1 MFGWIRSLFVRP
13 KPKLVKRVPELFRY
27 LPTDAIE
34 DNPSNARV
42 ELNVAYYEALRQS
55 IARYGVLVPV
65 IVYPAGERTYR
76 LIAGHR
82 RTQAAREL
90 GLESVPAIVRKV
102 SERRAAEL
110 ALVENTFRLD
120 LTRLET
126 LRAFNHA
133 VETHPNVDKAAL
145 AKVLGLDPEAMEG
158 AEALLGL
165 SEGLQ
170 RALDRGE
177 VEESQAF
184 SIQDIGDDATR
195 DELVELVRE
204 RNLNTEETQALVDR
218 ILHRQARFVTSDR
231 SAHYHTPNCAFAQ
244 LIPEPARRGVY
255 SRAEGKR
262 WGKIACM
269 NCL

>member
-1 MFGWIRSLFVRP
+1 MFGWIYSLFGR
-13 KPKLVKRVPELFRY
+13 KKSRLVKRVPELFRY
-27 LPTDAIE
+27 LPTSLIE
-34 DNPSNARV
+34 DSPDNARV
-42 ELNVAYYEALRQS
+42 EVNVAYYEGLKQS
-55 IARYGVLVPV
+55 VERYGILVPV
-65 IVYPAGERTYR
+65 IVYPKGEAYR

-82 RTQAAREL
+82 RLRAAREL
-90 GLESVPAIVRKV
+90 NLESVPSILRRV

-133 VETHPNVDKAAL
+133 VETHPNVDKTAL
-145 AKVLGLDPEAMEG
+145 AKILGLDPEAMEG
-158 AEALLGL
+158 AAALLGL

-177 VEESQAF
+177 VGEPQAF

-195 DELVELVRE
+195 EELVDLVRE
-204 RNLNTEETQALVDR
+204 RNLNVEETQALVDR
-218 ILHRQARFVTSDR
+218 ILHRQPRFVTSDR
-231 SAHYHTPNCAFAQ
+231 SVHYHTPACAYAQ
-244 LIPEPARRGVY
+244 LIPEPARKGVY